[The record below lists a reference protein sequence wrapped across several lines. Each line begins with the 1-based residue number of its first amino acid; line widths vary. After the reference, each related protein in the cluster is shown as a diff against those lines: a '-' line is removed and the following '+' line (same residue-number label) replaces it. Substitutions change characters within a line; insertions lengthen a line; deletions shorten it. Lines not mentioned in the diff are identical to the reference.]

1 MTLRVNHP
9 EQLNGSN
16 WIKMKFSAMTEEE
29 ILGIVEPMM
38 DNCLE
43 GSNEDNHAKH
53 VRDFTDRLKQIVTPE
68 DFRSQKLR
76 AAQLSYS
83 QADRPLGFFAGREF
97 VCLFRK
103 KDSIGIV
110 WRQSLST
117 SDDEFV
123 NHAVFVAIDNK
134 ILINHCLIC

>member
-1 MTLRVNHP
+1 MTLRVNPP
-9 EQLNGSN
+9 EQLNGSKG
-16 WIKMKFSAMTEEE
+16 IKMKLAAMTEEE

-43 GSNEDNHAKH
+43 GSNEDDHAKH

-76 AAQLSYS
+76 DAQLSYS
-83 QADRPLGFFAGREF
+83 QADRPRGLFAGREF
-97 VCLFRK
+97 VCLIRK
-103 KDSIGIV
+103 KYSIGIV
-110 WRQSLST
+110 WRQFLST